1 MADRPTMG
9 YLPLFFFIIMDIK
22 TFRKIKNY
30 YTKLYEEP
38 TVIVDVD
45 TYDQPVIVVT
55 HGDGKSWAY
64 TAKEYERCD
73 IPLIYDAKPLAA
85 YICLGRSNQVTQEL
99 QTYSD
104 KFDIIYSKPKYVIVS
119 KKERI
124 VNAFNAIFPQIGR
137 LYSGFIDFIRFT
149 LGINV
154 EILTQIIELV
164 KDEVE
169 RRIDTNYFDC
179 ISYFVYRILINS
191 DIENC
196 LQPTS
201 LKEITK
207 TPLVYVKAYILS
219 KRLMIRGFNSFK
231 ELIPYY
237 SREEFKKYSEIL
249 LDNRLHLQHAKNKR
263 IVEFIYH
270 VTRID
275 DIFYKNLYIDYLYMR
290 TIVPSEETRNFRLI
304 PKDKHD
310 LVYLHDK
317 IMETHRHYLTSR
329 QKEQLIIVN
338 KNYHDYYY
346 DKAKAFEYE
355 NDNYVIKACDEL
367 SELITEGETLHHCVG
382 SYTDSVSQ
390 GHEYILF
397 LRKKESLNVP
407 YFTIDLTP
415 DKRVRQIHGL
425 CNCNINKEIKPFIDE
440 WIEKFDLDGSNYSGC
455 LCAL

>member
-1 MADRPTMG
+1 
-9 YLPLFFFIIMDIK
+9 MDIK

-45 TYDQPVIVVT
+45 TYEQPVIVVT

-64 TAKEYERCD
+64 TAEEYRIGD
-73 IPLIYDAKPLAA
+73 IPLIYGVKPLTTW
-85 YICLGRSNQVTQEL
+85 ICLGRSNQVTQDI
-99 QTYSD
+99 QTYSY
-104 KFDIIYSKPKYVIVS
+104 KFDVIYNKPKYIIVS
-119 KKERI
+119 KEERI
-124 VNAFNAIFPQIGR
+124 INALNTICPQIGR
-137 LYSGFIDFIRFT
+137 LNSSFRDFIHFI

-164 KDEVE
+164 KDEIE
-169 RRIDTNYFDC
+169 KRIDTNYFGC
-179 ISYFVYRILINS
+179 ISCFIHKILANS

-196 LQPTS
+196 LQPIS

-207 TPLVYVKAYILS
+207 IPLVYVKAYLLG
-219 KRLMIRGFNSFK
+219 RRWGMRSFDSFT

-237 SREEFKKYSEIL
+237 SREEFKKYSDIL
-249 LDNRLHLQHAKNKR
+249 LDNRLYLQYAKNKR
-263 IVEFIYH
+263 IIEFIYNI
-270 VTRID
+270 VRTD
-275 DIFYKNLYIDYLYMR
+275 DTFYKSMYMDYLYMR
-290 TIVPSEETRNFRLI
+290 TIVPSEQTRDLRLV

-310 LVYLHDK
+310 LVYLHYK
-317 IMETHRHYLTSR
+317 IMEICDQYREAR
-329 QKEQLIIVN
+329 QKDQLIIIN
-338 KNYHDYYY
+338 KTYHDYYY

-367 SELITEGETLHHCVG
+367 SELIREGQTLHHCVG
-382 SYTDSVSQ
+382 GYTDSVSK

-415 DKRVRQIHGL
+415 DKHIRQIHGL
-425 CNCNINKEIKPFIDE
+425 CNCNINSEIKPFIDE
-440 WIEKFDLDGSNYSGC
+440 WIEKFNLDGSNYSGC

>member
-1 MADRPTMG
+1 MADRPTMD
-9 YLPLFFFIIMDIK
+9 YLPLFFFIMDIK

-64 TAKEYERCD
+64 TAKEYETGD
-73 IPLIYDAKPLAA
+73 IPLIYDTKPLTAC
-85 YICLGRSNQVTQEL
+85 ICLGRGNQITQEI
-99 QTYSD
+99 QTCNY
-104 KFDIIYSKPKYVIVS
+104 KFDVVYNKPKYVIIS
-119 KKERI
+119 KEERI
-124 VNAFNAIFPQIGR
+124 INAFNAICPQIGR
-137 LYSGFIDFIRFT
+137 SSCHFIDFMRFT
-149 LGINV
+149 LSINV

-169 RRIDTNYFDC
+169 KRIDTNYFDC
-179 ISYFVYRILINS
+179 ISCFIYKILINS

-196 LQPTS
+196 LQPIS
-201 LKEITK
+201 LKEIAK
-207 TPLVYVKAYILS
+207 TPLVYVKAYILA
-219 KRLMIRGFNSFK
+219 KRWGMRNFDSFK

-237 SREEFKKYSEIL
+237 SREEFKKYSDIL
-249 LDNRLHLQHAKNKR
+249 LDNRLYLQHAKNKR
-263 IVEFIYH
+263 IVEFMYYIAN
-270 VTRID
+270 TD
-275 DIFYKNLYIDYLYMR
+275 DTFYKNVYIDYLCMR
-290 TIVPSEETRNFRLI
+290 TIVPSEETKDLRLV

-317 IMETHRHYLTSR
+317 IMEIYYHYQEFR
-329 QKEQLIIVN
+329 QKEQLIITN
-338 KNYHDYYY
+338 KRYHDYYY

-355 NDNYVIKACDEL
+355 NDNYVIKACNEL
-367 SELITEGETLHHCVG
+367 SELVREGQMLHHCVG
-382 SYTDSVSQ
+382 SYTDSVSR

-397 LRKKESLNVP
+397 LRKKEALNIP

-415 DKRVRQIHGL
+415 DKNIRQIHGL

-440 WIEKFDLDGSNYSGC
+440 WIKKFDLDGSNYSGC